1 MTGPRLNAAQPI
13 VDPNGTM
20 AQPFRQFTQDAS
32 LSIPIVGVGSPEGVI
47 EARQYSLYIN
57 STGSTGSIEYRKMQP
72 SIGASHSCWSNGA
85 TQCHLR

>member
-13 VDPNGTM
+13 VDPDGTM

-32 LSIPIVGVGSPEGVI
+32 LSIPIGGAGSPEGVI

-57 STGSTGSIEYRKMQP
+57 STGSSGSIEYRKMLP
-72 SIGASHSCWSNGA
+72 SIGGDI
-85 TQCHLR
+85 TQGWIAV

>member
-13 VDPNGTM
+13 VDPDGTM

-32 LSIPIVGVGSPEGVI
+32 LSIPIVGAGSPEGVI

-57 STGSTGSIEYRKMQP
+57 STGSSGSIEYRKMLP
-72 SIGASHSCWSNGA
+72 SIGGDV
-85 TQCHLR
+85 TQGWIAV